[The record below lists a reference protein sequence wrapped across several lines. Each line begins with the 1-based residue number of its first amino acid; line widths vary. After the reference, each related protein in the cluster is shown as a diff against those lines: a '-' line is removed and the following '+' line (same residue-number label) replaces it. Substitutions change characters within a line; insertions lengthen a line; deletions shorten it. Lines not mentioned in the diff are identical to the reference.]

1 MAENAANNSLSKVE
15 YLTSAE
21 FSFLL
26 KKAKGDQEPDPDNCC
41 KTPPT
46 CVSEASTAKE
56 IVASGV
62 GWTRT
67 VQFASAALPAMNA
80 AAAESDHNNF
90 LGLPRSK
97 SVNGCRTPAIPG
109 KNLL

>member
-26 KKAKGDQEPDPDNCC
+26 KKAKGDQELDPDNCC

-46 CVSEASTAKE
+46 CVSEASTA
-56 IVASGV
+56 
-62 GWTRT
+62 
-67 VQFASAALPAMNA
+67 
-80 AAAESDHNNF
+80 
-90 LGLPRSK
+90 
-97 SVNGCRTPAIPG
+97 
-109 KNLL
+109 